1 MNLTTRVGSLVAVG
15 DSLSEGVGD
24 PYRGGTLR
32 GWIHYL
38 TTEPVRRPDDIAEPA
53 PEPALVAN
61 LARSGATVATLR
73 GDQLER
79 AVALTPAY
87 ITCVIGVNDVI
98 AGRFDIARFE
108 EDYAHVLAEL
118 SAAATVG
125 VLTMTLHDVAA
136 ALPVPRA
143 KRAELRRRT
152 AEANEVIERVS
163 RRHGAWMID
172 ARAAAR
178 ADRAGIVCV
187 DRLHPNRRGHR
198 YLAALAGDV
207 LRARGG
213 AVPGPGTALP
223 DADPLRERIAS
234 GARHTLWVV
243 RHFVRPLVRTLFTAR
258 RAGRVR
264 ASAPPADR
272 RY

>member
-1 MNLTTRVGSLVAVG
+1 MDMTTRLRSLVAVG

-24 PYRGGTLR
+24 PCRGGVLR

-38 TTEPVRRPDDIAEPA
+38 TSEPPGPQ
-53 PEPALVAN
+53 LVAN
-61 LARSGATVATLR
+61 LARSGTTVATLR
-73 GDQLER
+73 RDQLAR
-79 AVALTPAY
+79 AVALAPAY

-98 AGRFDIARFE
+98 AVHFDIARFE
-108 EDYAHVLAEL
+108 DDYAHVLAEL

-136 ALPVPRA
+136 ALPASRA
-143 KRAELRRRT
+143 RRAELRRRI
-152 AEANEVIERVS
+152 AGANEVIERVS
-163 RRHGAWMID
+163 RRHGAWMVD
-172 ARAAAR
+172 ARTAAPV
-178 ADRAGIVCV
+178 DRAGIVCV

-213 AVPGPGTALP
+213 VPEPRAAIP

-234 GARHTLWVV
+234 GARHTLWVA
-243 RHFVRPLVRTLFTAR
+243 RHLVPPLAGALFTAR

>member
-1 MNLTTRVGSLVAVG
+1 MDMTTKARSLVAVG

-24 PYRGGTLR
+24 PYRGGGLK
-32 GWIHYL
+32 GWVHYL
-38 TTEPVRRPDDIAEPA
+38 TTEPLGHAGDIAA
-53 PEPALVAN
+53 PVPGLELVAN
-61 LARSGATVATLR
+61 LAHSGTTVAALR
-73 GDQLER
+73 RGQLDR
-79 AVALTPAY
+79 AVALAPAY
-87 ITCVIGVNDVI
+87 ITCVIGVNDVL
-98 AGRFDIARFE
+98 AGGFDVAHFE
-108 EDYAHVLAEL
+108 EDYAHVIAEL

-136 ALPVPRA
+136 ALPLPRA
-143 KRAELRRRT
+143 RRAELRSRI
-152 AEANEVIERVS
+152 AGANEVIERVS
-163 RRHGAWMID
+163 RLHGAWLID

-178 ADRAGIVCV
+178 VDRAGIVCV

-213 AVPGPGTALP
+213 PVPGPGAALP
-223 DADPLRERIAS
+223 DADPLRERFAS
-234 GARHTLWVV
+234 GARHTLWVG
-243 RHFVRPLVRTLFTAR
+243 RHLLPSLFGAPFTSR
-258 RAGRVR
+258 RAGRVH